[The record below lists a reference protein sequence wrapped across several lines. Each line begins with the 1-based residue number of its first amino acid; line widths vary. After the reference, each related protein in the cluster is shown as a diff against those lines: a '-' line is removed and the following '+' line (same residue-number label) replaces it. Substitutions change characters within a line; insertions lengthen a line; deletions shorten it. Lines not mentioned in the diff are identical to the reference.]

1 MFPQFVAALRQFIN
15 QLIAEVPTHL
25 THEVADYLNE
35 GRADKLDSALNQ
47 FLLAVIDLDYPKAQA
62 LFTPE
67 LASTEGVSKNF
78 VAAQDVFKD
87 ITAFKHA
94 PPQFNT
100 LRTSCLLSGTI
111 QHQGGRSSSYHIH
124 LVRTPEELW
133 HEWKISAFN
142 FEAVPVSTPFIEAMN
157 AVLQKNAALQKNAVS
172 PQKAVAPRKATPL
185 KKTGAGKKAVARKKG
200 LPRKK
205 ALAQKKALPR
215 KKAVTGKKAI
225 AAKKAAPRK
234 KKARS

>member
-47 FLLAVIDLDYPKAQA
+47 FLLAVIDLDYPKAHA

-133 HEWKISAFN
+133 HEWKISAFD

-172 PQKAVAPRKATPL
+172 PQKAVAARKAIPL
-185 KKTGAGKKAVARKKG
+185 KKTGAGKRG

-205 ALAQKKALPR
+205 AVAQKALPR
-215 KKAVTGKKAI
+215 KKAVTGKKAV
-225 AAKKAAPRK
+225 AAKKAAQRK
-234 KKARS
+234 KKAGS